1 MAVRKR
7 NPLMGGIFA
16 MIFIGFGS
24 YRFYVHYSGLEEL
37 PTWQL
42 IIAGALVLYGLFV
55 AYSVL
60 TQKSENEDSNE

>member
-16 MIFIGFGS
+16 MVFIGFGT
-24 YRFYVHYSGLEEL
+24 YRFYVHYSGLELL

-42 IIAGALVLYGLFV
+42 IIAGALIFYGLFV

-60 TQKSENEDSNE
+60 TQKSDKGSSNE